1 MKVIDYLKEYNK
13 KNIYP
18 FHMPGNKR
26 QGEFNQLDFT
36 EVDGLDNLYHPEGIY
51 KESLDRIKNLYSTKE
66 SYILVNGSTVGIL
79 SAITGCAKKGGNI
92 LMARNCHKSVYNVVE
107 IWDLSPTYL
116 MPKSVHSFMGEIL
129 SSDVE
134 DALNSNPK
142 ITVCIITSP
151 TYEGIVSDI
160 KSIAEICH
168 NHNVTLIV
176 DEAHGSHLMFDDY
189 FPNSATELGADVVI
203 QSTHKTLTSLTGTG
217 LLHICSDKVSKD
229 IIKKRL
235 MTFQT
240 SSPNY
245 LMVASVDRCICEII
259 EKGKELF
266 SAYRKRINNFYLECG
281 KLKNLSI
288 YKGKN
293 AFAFDKSKIVILTQ
307 NTDISGTEL
316 QKILREKYLIE
327 TEMAS
332 ADYIIAMTSIYDT
345 DEGFSRLIN
354 ALKDIDKNCTYIEK
368 KNITLNHIPKIKI
381 KPCKVEDMK
390 KEFIDIENCC
400 GKVSGEYI
408 YAYPPG
414 IPIISIGEVFDEK
427 AVNTIKYLIEKGVNV
442 VSEGNKLP
450 FKVCCAIDT
459 R

>member
-1 MKVIDYLKEYNK
+1 MKVIDYLKDYNK

-36 EVDGLDNLYHPEGIY
+36 EVEGLDNLYHPEGIY
-51 KESLDRIKNLYSTKE
+51 KESLDRIKNLYGTKE

-79 SAITGCAKKGGNI
+79 SAITGCAKKGDNI
-92 LMARNCHKSVYNVVE
+92 LMARNCHKSVYNAVE

-116 MPKSVHSFMGEIL
+116 MPKSVHSFMGEVL

-134 DALNSNPK
+134 DALNSNSK

-217 LLHICSDKVSKD
+217 LLHICSNRVNKD

-288 YKGKN
+288 YKGEN

-307 NTDISGTEL
+307 NTDLSSTEL
-316 QKILREKYLIE
+316 QKILREKYIIE

-354 ALKDIDKNCTYIEK
+354 ALKDIDKNCIYIEK
-368 KNITLNHIPKIKI
+368 RNITLNHIPKIKI

-414 IPIISIGEVFDEK
+414 IPIIFIGEVFDEK

>member
-26 QGEFNQLDFT
+26 QGEFNSLDFT
-36 EVDGLDNLYHPEGIY
+36 EVDGLDNLYHPEEIL
-51 KESLDRIKNLYSTKE
+51 KESLDRIKNLYNTKE
-66 SYILVNGSTVGIL
+66 SFILVNGSTVGIL
-79 SAITGCAKKGGNI
+79 SAITGCAKKGDHI
-92 LMARNCHKSVYNVVE
+92 LMGRNCHKSVYNALE

-116 MPKSVHSFMGEIL
+116 MPKSVNSFMGEIL
-129 SSDVE
+129 PSDVE
-134 DALNSNPK
+134 NALENNSK
-142 ITVCIITSP
+142 IKVCVITSP

-168 NHNVTLIV
+168 NHNVILIV

-189 FPNSATELGADVVI
+189 FPNSAINSGADVVI

-217 LLHICSDKVSKD
+217 LLHICSDRINSE

-245 LMVASVDRCICEII
+245 LMVSSVDRCICEII
-259 EKGKELF
+259 EKGTELF
-266 SAYRKRINNFYLECG
+266 SAYTKRLNNFYLECG

-288 YKGKN
+288 YKGKD
-293 AFAFDKSKIVILTQ
+293 AYAFDKSKIVILTK
-307 NTDISGTEL
+307 NTDLTGTRL
-316 QKILREKYLIE
+316 QEILREKYLIE

-332 ADYIIAMTSIYDT
+332 ADYIIGMTSIYDT
-345 DEGFSRLIN
+345 DEGFSRLTN
-354 ALKDIDKNCTYIEK
+354 ALKEIDKNCIYIEK
-368 KNITLNHIPKIKI
+368 ENISLNHIPTLAI
-381 KPCKVEDMK
+381 KPCEVEYME
-390 KEFIDIENCC
+390 KEFINIDNAC
-400 GKVSGEYI
+400 GRVSHEYI

-414 IPIISIGEVFDEK
+414 IPIIAVGEIFDEK
-427 AVNTIKYLIEKGVNV
+427 TIKTIKYLIEKSVNM